1 MKLNSICFT
10 VLALFICN
18 ILSAQQPQ
26 FFLPSPPINQL
37 TESQTSPDSQMLQF
51 ELIDL
56 TGDSSVLGYLKISDS
71 SNERQAIVTPVKKED
86 WLRATISGKASK
98 AFANPTKSLLYILN
112 DISVGRISAGNY
124 VRISAAV
131 YQGDEK
137 GFFLLKNVDTLV
149 TDKAKNI
156 SSIGDLI
163 NTAIGSTAAQL
174 KSAIA
179 QNPIGKQLSRD
190 DVIRLENE
198 KYAFISKS
206 RNLTGIYMTYND
218 FKKGKPTFERFH
230 LKKDEQ
236 SATLTVQSFTDADS
250 TFRDVTPWGIA
261 VQNELYFFSGN
272 KLYPVEAVGNNL
284 VFSKFMDPD
293 SRKNNASF
301 WRMTIGD
308 KLSGKENNILDNV
321 NTLVLDN
328 YHGKGLT
335 GEAIKINAETGEAEF

>member
-1 MKLNSICFT
+1 MKINFLFLIVIPLFVCSSI
-10 VLALFICN
+10 
-18 ILSAQQPQ
+18 SAQQQ
-26 FFLPSPPINQL
+26 RIILPSPINQL
-37 TESQTSPDSQMLQF
+37 TEAQTSPDSQMPQF

-71 SNERQAIVTPVKKED
+71 SNERQAIVTPIKKED
-86 WLRATISGKASK
+86 WLRATISGKAST

-124 VRISAAV
+124 VRVSATV

-137 GFFLLKNVDTLV
+137 GFFILKKVDTLV
-149 TDKAKNI
+149 TGKAKNI

-174 KSAIA
+174 KSALA
-179 QNPIGKQLSRD
+179 HNPIGKALSREE
-190 DVIRLENE
+190 VIRLENE
-198 KYAFISKS
+198 KYAFISKGS
-206 RNLTGIYMTYND
+206 KPTGIYMTYDD
-218 FKKGKPTFERFH
+218 FKKGNPTFERFH

-261 VQNELYFFSGN
+261 VQNELYFYSGN

-284 VFSKFMDPD
+284 VFSKFMDPE

-301 WRMTIGD
+301 WRMTVGN
-308 KLSGKENNILDNV
+308 KLSGKESNILDNA
-321 NTLVLDN
+321 NTLLLKN
-328 YHGKGLT
+328 FHGKGLT
-335 GEAIKINAETGEAEF
+335 GEAVKINAETGEAAF